1 MSDPIEEAP
10 MSQGATALESRRELV
25 LADLLPGL
33 LVRDVLLVIGSA
45 ALVGILAQVSI
56 PLSFTPVPITGQT
69 LGVLLAGSALGWRRA
84 GISLSLYLVAGL
96 AGLPWFI
103 HHSSG
108 WQGAST
114 GYLFGFILAALAC
127 GAVSERKA
135 DRTVITTLLAMFAGE
150 FLIYLIGVPWLAVD
164 IHVSLTKAIALGLTP
179 FLAGDAIKAG
189 IVSLALPAT
198 WRLVGRNA

>member
-1 MSDPIEEAP
+1 

-33 LVRDVLLVIGSA
+33 LVRDILLIVGSA
-45 ALVGILAQVSI
+45 AFVGILAQVSI

-69 LGVLLAGSALGWRRA
+69 LGVLLTGSALGWRRA
-84 GISLSLYLVAGL
+84 GLSLSLYFLAGF

-108 WQGAST
+108 WQGPST

-127 GAVSERKA
+127 GAVSERKG
-135 DRTVITTLLAMFAGE
+135 DRSIITTLLAMFTGE
-150 FLIYLIGVPWLAVD
+150 FLVYLIGVPWLAVD
-164 IHVSLTKAIALGLTP
+164 LHVSLGKAIALGLTP

-189 IVSLALPAT
+189 IVALILPAT
-198 WRLVGRNA
+198 WRLVGRDR

>member
-1 MSDPIEEAP
+1 

-33 LVRDVLLVIGSA
+33 LVRDVLLIIGSA
-45 ALVGILAQVSI
+45 AFVGILAQISI

-69 LGVLLAGSALGWRRA
+69 LGVLVAGSALGWRRA
-84 GISLSLYLVAGL
+84 GISLSLYLLAGL

-108 WQGAST
+108 WQGPST

-127 GAVSERKA
+127 GAISERKG
-135 DRTVITTLLAMFAGE
+135 DRTVVTTLLAMFTGE
-150 FLIYLIGVPWLAVD
+150 FFVYLIGVPWLAIA
-164 IHVSLTKAIALGLTP
+164 IHVSLGKAIALGLTP

-189 IVSLALPAT
+189 IAALILPAT
-198 WRLVGRNA
+198 WRLVGKRS